1 LGFTL
6 EQLRRDLED
15 FHSRVVECARAAE

>member
-15 FHSRVVECARAAE
+15 FHSRVIECARAAE